1 MPAIASKTNKKIK
14 FITILGLTTLFL
26 TACGGEKPAAP
37 TKPTTTNTSQAP
49 TPKPE
54 QATETTAATPQT
66 DETSA
71 KPADTATDTTNN
83 NSATVTP
90 AIATTDPKILA
101 IGKTRYDQ
109 TCHLCHVQGMLNAPK
124 PDDKIA
130 WKPRLAKGM
139 DTLQQNAIKG
149 FGKMPAQAVDGISE
163 EEVKAAVEY
172 MVSKVQ

>member
-14 FITILGLTTLFL
+14 FVTILGLTALFL
-26 TACGGEKPAAP
+26 TACGGEKPATP

-54 QATETTAATPQT
+54 QAAETTAATPQT

-83 NSATVTP
+83 TATVTP

-101 IGKTRYDQ
+101 MGKTRYDQ